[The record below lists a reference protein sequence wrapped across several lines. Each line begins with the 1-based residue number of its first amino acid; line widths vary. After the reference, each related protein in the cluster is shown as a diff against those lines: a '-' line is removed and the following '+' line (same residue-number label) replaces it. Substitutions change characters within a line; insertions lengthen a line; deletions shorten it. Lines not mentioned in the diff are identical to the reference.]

1 MSRSTETRV
10 QVDAVDLECV
20 VGDIAAQDGF
30 DAVVNAANAQLQIG
44 GGVAGAIHRTAG
56 PGLAEECRPMAPIR
70 PGEAVITSGHDLP
83 NPHVI
88 HCLGPVYGQDEPA
101 DELLASCYRE
111 ALALAEENGLETVA
125 FPAISTGAFGYPLEA
140 AARVALATVLHEIP
154 DLDSVGRIRFVLYDR
169 RALDVHARILTE
181 LTSGDDPE
189 AGEDEG

>member
-10 QVDAVDLECV
+10 QLDGVDL
-20 VGDIAAQDGF
+20 
-30 DAVVNAANAQLQIG
+30 
-44 GGVAGAIHRTAG
+44 
-56 PGLAEECRPMAPIR
+56 ECRPMAPIR

-101 DELLASCYRE
+101 DELLASCYRR

-140 AARVALATVLHEIP
+140 AARVALETVLDEIP
-154 DLDSVGRIRFVLYDR
+154 ELESVGRIRFVLYDR
-169 RALDVHARILTE
+169 RALDVHAQVLSE
-181 LTSGDDPE
+181 FNSGAEPE
-189 AGEDEG
+189 AGEHEG

>member
-10 QVDAVDLECV
+10 QLDGVDLECV

-70 PGEAVITSGHDLP
+70 PGEAVITSGHNLP

-111 ALALAEENGLETVA
+111 ALALAEENGLKTVA

-140 AARVALATVLHEIP
+140 AARVALATVLDAIP

-169 RALDVHARILTE
+169 RALDVHAQILSE
-181 LTSGDDPE
+181 LNSGAEPE
-189 AGEDEG
+189 AGEHEG

>member
-1 MSRSTETRV
+1 MSSSKETRV
-10 QVDAVDLECV
+10 QIDGVDLECV

-111 ALALAEENGLETVA
+111 ALALAEKNGLGTVA

-140 AARVALATVLHEIP
+140 AARVALATVLGEIP
-154 DLDSVGRIRFVLYDR
+154 DLESVERIRFVLYDR
-169 RALDVHARILTE
+169 GALDVHSDVLRE
-181 LTSGDDPE
+181 L
-189 AGEDEG
+189 AGEEGPEGRSA